1 MADQKTNELYE
12 ELKSKYNTL
21 VVLGSDYDGEEMAI
35 EMISGEPADITYML
49 GHALGTFCKG
59 KGENN
64 IKALF
69 GIFQMGIHD
78 AYEGGSHDQNNKD

>member
-1 MADQKTNELYE
+1 MTEGTKELYDAIKE
-12 ELKSKYNTL
+12 DYSTL
-21 VVLGSDYDGEEMAI
+21 VLLGSDPASDQAI
-35 EMISGEPADITYML
+35 EMINGEPVDITYLL

-78 AYEGGSHDQNNKD
+78 AYEGGSHD